1 MTTNLVSWI
10 GLNMGLMLISSSV
23 ILKVE
28 TLTLI
33 YLISSIF
40 RTRPVVQSMQILFL
54 ESYSVCIGEKG
65 VIMVPSKR
73 GFVYDSFGLQ

>member
-1 MTTNLVSWI
+1 
-10 GLNMGLMLISSSV
+10 
-23 ILKVE
+23 
-28 TLTLI
+28 
-33 YLISSIF
+33 
-40 RTRPVVQSMQILFL
+40 VQSMQILFL